1 MNCPEHLVIG
11 TRFLYVWMYWR
22 DVPRE
27 RIPLRIWLNPLR
39 YELMIGAA
47 GRRLVINRYGGWA
60 IRVPHFIRRM
70 RCKALGHNPVDVGR
84 HTFCDRCHKSLAF
97 REDWS

>member
-1 MNCPEHLVIG
+1 MHCPEHLVIG
-11 TRFLYVWMYWR
+11 SRWLYVWMYWR

-39 YELMIGAA
+39 YEVMLGAA

-60 IRVPHFIRRM
+60 VRLPYFFRRM
-70 RCKALGHNPVDVGR
+70 KCKAFGHKPEEIGRTSFCERCSKMLGVR
-84 HTFCDRCHKSLAF
+84 HD
-97 REDWS
+97 